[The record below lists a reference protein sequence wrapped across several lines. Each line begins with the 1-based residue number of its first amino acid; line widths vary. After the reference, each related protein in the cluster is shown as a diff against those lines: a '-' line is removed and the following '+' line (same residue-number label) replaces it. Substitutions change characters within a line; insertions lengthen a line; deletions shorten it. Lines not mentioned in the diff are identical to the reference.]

1 MRQRDSR
8 GQPAS
13 GQWSE
18 WGLLRWGVR
27 TLTHGGIFTKKARC
41 LTGGGQTTQ
50 RAEVQGTSQNASQV
64 VCIGLRASLS
74 A

>member
-1 MRQRDSR
+1 MHQRDGK

-18 WGLLRWGVR
+18 WVLFRWGMR
-27 TLTHGGIFTKKARC
+27 TLTHGGIFTKKERC

-50 RAEVQGTSQNASQV
+50 RAEVQGTSQNASRV
-64 VCIGLRASLS
+64 VCIGLRASPS